1 MTAADLDRP
10 TLDVDPFSDAVLNDP
25 EPVDR
30 AIREAGPIVWIPKYG
45 FWATGRDAQ
54 VRQVFQDWETF
65 SSSFGTGLTNVK
77 REEPWRKPSVILEA
91 DPPIHT
97 PNRKVLTRV
106 LSVKALRQLEE
117 TFRVTAESMVDA
129 LVAKGSFD
137 ASADLAF
144 AFPFKVLP
152 DSVGMRKEGREH
164 LMPYST
170 LNFNA
175 MGPRNE
181 RYQAARKVVEEMG
194 TFAYV
199 DAQMARENL
208 EPGGFGEEIYAAA
221 DAGEISEEDAGM
233 LVRAFISAG
242 IDTTM
247 LGIGLTIHALIE
259 RPEQWAILH
268 DDPSLAK
275 FAFEESLRF
284 SPSSPIIGRTTA
296 KATEFAGVQLGA
308 EEKVITF
315 LAAANRDPD
324 RWERAEE
331 FDILRKPVGHVA
343 FGYGIHACVGQMVAR
358 LEATAVLKALA
369 ERVKTIEYDG
379 KPERFIN
386 NWLRGYASQPV
397 RVTAA

>member
-1 MTAADLDRP
+1 MTTTKLDRP
-10 TLDVDPFSDAVLNDP
+10 TLDIDPFSDEALNNP
-25 EPVDR
+25 EETDR
-30 AIREAGPIVWIPKYG
+30 AVREAGPIVWIPKYE
-45 FWATGRDAQ
+45 FWATGRDAMI
-54 VRQVFQDWETF
+54 REVFTDWETF
-65 SSSFGTGLTNVK
+65 SSAFGTGMTNVK

-117 TFRVTAESMVDA
+117 TFRETAESMVDE
-129 LVAKGSFD
+129 LVEKGRFD
-137 ASADLAF
+137 AAEGLAF

-181 RYQAARKVVEEMG
+181 RYFAAREVVEKMG
-194 TFAYV
+194 SFTYV
-199 DAQMARENL
+199 GEQMARENL
-208 EPGGFGEEIYAAA
+208 EPGGFGQEIYDAA
-221 DAGEISEEDAGM
+221 DKGEISQEDAGM

-247 LGIGLTIHALIE
+247 LGIGLTLHALIE
-259 RPEQWAILH
+259 RPEQWEILH
-268 DDPSLAK
+268 NDPSLAK
-275 FAFEESLRF
+275 FAFEETLRF
-284 SPSSPIIGRTTA
+284 APSSPIIGRTTA
-296 KATEFAGVQLGA
+296 KATTFHGVELGA

-315 LAAANRDPD
+315 LAAGNRDPEK
-324 RWERAEE
+324 WERPEE
-331 FDILRKPVGHVA
+331 FDILRKPVGHLA
-343 FGYGIHACVGQMVAR
+343 FGYGLHACVGQMVAR
-358 LEATAVLKALA
+358 LEAAAVLKALA

-379 KPERFIN
+379 TPERFIN

-397 RVTAA
+397 KVTAA